1 MDFFIFHIATQ
12 LLRVPLEIVFVWLF
26 FLQLRMCYTYFHSYG
41 LICVYLQRS
50 LIRWE
55 NVIEKMATKINRFCT
70 AHISAEQKTFCINLL
85 SFVFCSFHFFIAFL
99 LLVWGSYPTHTVG
112 LLQVYCT
119 WKALTLLTESKKTI
133 YLFFAYFISEYKE
146 WKDVCKG
153 RNNHILSSYKK
164 LWQCQNH
171 LQQIETNRIMNFI
184 NSIL

>member
-1 MDFFIFHIATQ
+1 MLHIFPQ
-12 LLRVPLEIVFVWLF
+12 LWFNLCIFAKVIDQVGK
-26 FLQLRMCYTYFHSYG
+26 CYWKDGNKNKQILHSSHF
-41 LICVYLQRS
+41 CR
-50 LIRWE
+50 
-55 NVIEKMATKINRFCT
+55 TKDC
-70 AHISAEQKTFCINLL
+70 FCINLL
-85 SFVFCSFHFFIAFL
+85 SFVLCSCYVLIAFL
-99 LLVWGSYPTHTVG
+99 LLVWGSYSTHTVG

-119 WKALTLLTESKKTI
+119 WKALTLLTESKKTF
-133 YLFFAYFISEYKE
+133 FFAYFISEYKE